1 MESLSERNERKR
13 YEEAK
18 RKQKRNRIIA
28 AIIVVILI
36 AGVVVYAIDSQINRN
51 YNGYQVEKK
60 FDRKDSNTVKYIDY
74 NGRILKYS
82 RDGISELDDSGKVVW
97 TSTYD
102 MKNPSVAF
110 CGNYVA
116 VADIAGKEICVYNR
130 TNSTDI
136 KKINVVLPIVKIDIA
151 EQGVVAVVLEDSD
164 SNQINIYDPY
174 NISEQLLVS
183 IPTNVETDGFPV
195 DISISDDG
203 ERLVT
208 NFINISNGQAK
219 TSINFYNFN
228 EVGKNSVN
236 RIVGVRDFKQTI
248 VAKTTFLNNDTVCAY
263 TENGFSLYSMK
274 EIPKDIYEETF
285 DKAIKSVFSNDQYIG
300 IILENEKNV
309 ENHYNTDSNKEDTSD
324 IEGVSGEEKENS
336 KIGENSEKKETGT
349 NLEEQDEIA
358 SKGGADNSDFVT
370 SEAPSVEKEE
380 NKSQDNNH
388 SEEKETDNE
397 QKQKEKNNN
406 INNKR
411 YQLKIYNIKG
421 KKVLD
426 TSIDYN
432 YDTVIMGKDEI
443 IFQSNLECYIMRV
456 NGTEK
461 FHYTFDKNVQYFL
474 KTTSKEH
481 YYVVDEKE
489 ISKIRLIME

>member
-136 KKINVVLPIVKIDIA
+136 KKISVVLPIVKIDIA

-236 RIVGVRDFKQTI
+236 RIVGARDFKQTI

-285 DKAIKSVFSNDQYIG
+285 DKSIKSVFSSEQYIG

-309 ENHYNTDSNKEDTSD
+309 ENHNNTDISKEDASD
-324 IEGVSGEEKENS
+324 TAGDLDEEKETA
-336 KIGENSEKKETGT
+336 KEGEASEKQEVET
-349 NLEEQDEIA
+349 NLKKQDEL
-358 SKGGADNSDFVT
+358 T
-370 SEAPSVEKEE
+370 SEGTTDNDDFDTSGEKEE
-380 NKSQDNNH
+380 NKSEDNSR

-397 QKQKEKNNN
+397 QKPKEKNHN
-406 INNKR
+406 IDNKQ
-411 YQLKIYNIKG
+411 YQLKIYNLKG
-421 KKVLD
+421 KKILD

-443 IFQSNLECYIMRV
+443 IFQSSLECYIMRI

-474 KTTSKEH
+474 KTASKDH
-481 YYVVDEKE
+481 YYIVDEKE
-489 ISKIRLIME
+489 ISKIKLIME

>member
-18 RKQKRNRIIA
+18 KKQRRNRIIA
-28 AIIVVILI
+28 AVMVVLLA
-36 AGVVVYAIDSQINRN
+36 AGVVVYAIDSQINRD

-60 FDRKDSNTVKYIDY
+60 FDRKDSNTVKYINY

-82 RDGISELDDSGKVVW
+82 RDGISELDDNGKVVW

-102 MKNPSVAF
+102 MKNPSVAY

-136 KKINVVLPIVKIDIA
+136 KKIEVVLPIVKIDVA
-151 EQGVVAVVLEDSD
+151 EQGVVAAVLEDTD

-174 NISEQLLVS
+174 NVSEQLLVS

-195 DISISDDG
+195 DISISNDG

-208 NFINISNGQAK
+208 DFINISNGQAQ
-219 TSINFYNFN
+219 TSINFYNFD

-236 RIVGVRDFKQTI
+236 RIVGARDFKQTI
-248 VAKTTFLNNDTVCAY
+248 VSKTIFLNNETVCAY

-274 EIPKDIYEETF
+274 EVPKDIYEETF
-285 DKAIKSVFSNDQYIG
+285 DKAIKSVFSNDRYVG
-300 IILENEKNV
+300 IILDNGRNA
-309 ENHYNTDSNKEDTSD
+309 
-324 IEGVSGEEKENS
+324 ENS
-336 KIGENSEKKETGT
+336 SNTSKT
-349 NLEEQDEIA
+349 NA
-358 SKGGADNSDFVT
+358 SNT
-370 SEAPSVEKEE
+370 IT
-380 NKSQDNNH
+380 
-388 SEEKETDNE
+388 SEEKETVKATEKAENSKENKEGDDKKTSEDNAEKDTEKNDSNEENKSDTEKKDSE
-397 QKQKEKNNN
+397 QGKGETKEKGNAEY
-406 INNKR
+406 KR
-411 YQLKIYNIKG
+411 YALKVYNLKG

-426 TSIDYN
+426 TNIDYT
-432 YDTVIMGKDEI
+432 YDTVFMGKDEV

-461 FHYTFDKNVQYFL
+461 FHYTFDKNIEYFL
-474 KTTSKEH
+474 GTSSKDH
-481 YYVVDEKE
+481 YYVVNDKE
-489 ISKIRLIME
+489 ISKIKLIMK